1 MSAKEIV
8 QDFYKSD
15 VILEAQKVN
24 DFLHPEVILEWHST
38 KGFLKLNH
46 EQLIG
51 ISNELGKTYV
61 RSKYKIS
68 HLVEEGNTVAKL
80 SKAHTVPDDAMSN
93 DSSEE
98 CNKNSDGAEFSSEQ
112 QQNYA
117 DLIQKRNIHRKCAVQ
132 SINLLIDTYVGC

>member
-1 MSAKEIV
+1 MHE
-8 QDFYKSD
+8 
-15 VILEAQKVN
+15 KV
-24 DFLHPEVILEWHST
+24 FEFAVMKVM
-38 KGFLKLNH
+38 KGEKLNA
-46 EQLIG
+46 
-51 ISNELGKTYV
+51 
-61 RSKYKIS
+61 
-68 HLVEEGNTVAKL
+68 EERNTVAKL